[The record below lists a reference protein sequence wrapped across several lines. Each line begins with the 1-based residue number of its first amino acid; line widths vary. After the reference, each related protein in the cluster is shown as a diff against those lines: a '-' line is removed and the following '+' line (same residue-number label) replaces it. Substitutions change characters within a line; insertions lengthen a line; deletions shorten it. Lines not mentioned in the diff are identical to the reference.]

1 MPLKSHHYTFYNGC
15 AIQTLH
21 PSEAKNIK
29 PACCM
34 NILLNETCLCMPC
47 PAIRTPLIPSET
59 QSLPECILRDTNI
72 QVLRLTKQ
80 PCERDNRGI
89 LLTILDCR
97 MHVDWKSDS
106 VPLCCHAGVSVLCVC
121 LLNNCRVCNAN
132 LCMGR
137 MGGRTSWAKVIL
149 RPEHSEYRP
158 VQTVMYYVSWTG
170 GCILST
176 IVIFL
181 NGHFLQTNALK
192 GQYFYLK
199 FGWNVIE

>member
-1 MPLKSHHYTFYNGC
+1 MKSHHYTLYNGC

-21 PSEAKNIK
+21 TSEAKNIK

-34 NILLNETCLCMPC
+34 NILLKRELPLYALPC
-47 PAIRTPLIPSET
+47 YQNSFNSLRNT

-89 LLTILDCR
+89 SLTIPDCR
-97 MHVDWKSDS
+97 MHVDWRSDS

-149 RPEHSEYRP
+149 RPEHSE
-158 VQTVMYYVSWTG
+158 
-170 GCILST
+170 
-176 IVIFL
+176 
-181 NGHFLQTNALK
+181 
-192 GQYFYLK
+192 
-199 FGWNVIE
+199 